1 MNTGKQ
7 FTSFEIQSNLFFSL
21 PTSQSS
27 INISSQPPHPL
38 PRRSSIEYAKKF
50 NNERHTSTQTYD
62 TMPTVQRR
70 SNQTEMSKRFYDIPV
85 IIERPTRFVIPPF
98 DRYDKSTSSM
108 INDDDD
114 EQMATY
120 DNLSKSDGMGQFRF
134 VIPFNHSPRSA
145 FTTIKPTNSPT
156 DSSSTISSNST
167 LPQTSSSSNYSNTN
181 NNNNSNH
188 RRRLMTAV

>member
-1 MNTGKQ
+1 MNTSKQ
-7 FTSFEIQSNLFFSL
+7 LSSLNINEILFSL

-27 INISSQPPHPL
+27 MNISSQPPHPL
-38 PRRSSIEYAKKF
+38 PRRSSIEYTNKISS
-50 NNERHTSTQTYD
+50 NERHMSTQTYE
-62 TMPTVQRR
+62 TMPAVRRR
-70 SNQTEMSKRFYDIPV
+70 SEKSSKRFYDIPV

-98 DRYDKSTSSM
+98 ERYDKSTS
-108 INDDDD
+108 IIDDDD
-114 EQMATY
+114 DQIPTY
-120 DNLSKSDGMGQFRF
+120 DNLSQSDGMGKFRF

-181 NNNNSNH
+181 NNNSNQ
-188 RRRLMTAV
+188 RPRLMTAV